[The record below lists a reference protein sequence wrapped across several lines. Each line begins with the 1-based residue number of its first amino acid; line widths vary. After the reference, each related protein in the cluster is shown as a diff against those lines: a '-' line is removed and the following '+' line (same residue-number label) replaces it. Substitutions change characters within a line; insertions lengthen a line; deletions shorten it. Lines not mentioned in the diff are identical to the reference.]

1 MTPPALCLA
10 DTAHLPD
17 APAGT
22 GEDDWPALLQAA
34 AGVAAREPLLQGWIE
49 RLVLAQ
55 PDLRSALAALLA
67 ERLQFRGLSE
77 AGLCDLL
84 NAALDGEPVMRR
96 IGADLR
102 AVRRGDPA
110 CRGSLHVFLHLKGFH
125 ALQTYRAAHALWCA
139 GREPLALALAN
150 QAAAVFG
157 IDIHPAARIGAGVM
171 LDHGSGI
178 VIGETAVVDDHV
190 SILQGVTLGGTGKQS
205 GDRHPKLRRGVK
217 VGAGAI
223 ILGNIE
229 IGALSQ
235 VAAGSVVLQAVPPCC
250 TVAGVPARVVRDYS
264 CTTQS

>member
-1 MTPPALCLA
+1 MRPPGLRLA
-10 DTAHLPD
+10 GAEYLLDATA
-17 APAGT
+17 ATAA
-22 GEDDWPALLQAA
+22 DDWPALRRAA
-34 AGVAAREPLLQGWIE
+34 AAVAAQEPLLRGWIE
-49 RLVLAQ
+49 RLVLDQ

-67 ERLQFRGLSE
+67 ERLQFRALSE
-77 AGLCDLL
+77 AGLGDLL
-84 NAALDGEPVMRR
+84 HVALAGEAVMQRVA
-96 IGADLR
+96 ADLR
-102 AVRRGDPA
+102 AVQRDDPA

-178 VIGETAVVDDHV
+178 VIGETAVVEDHV

-235 VAAGSVVLQAVPPCC
+235 VAAGSVVLQAVPARC

-264 CTTQS
+264 CTAQ